1 MPGLV
6 EISDLNFRFS
16 MTPLPFELDGT
27 PAIVMTEDSY
37 LSLIKLAGGNATWTA
52 LGRSDSTY
60 DNDTTACAGA

>member
-37 LSLIKLAGGNATWTA
+37 LSLIKLAGGNAK
-52 LGRSDSTY
+52 
-60 DNDTTACAGA
+60 